1 MKRLALLLLI
11 LPGLAGAQ
19 SPAASPELQALQ
31 EKYRQ
36 LSADATS
43 AVQEQRREA
52 LQQLQQRR
60 AAAGSYDSAAR
71 AAALLNA
78 KTAAVAVSDGRQPIV
93 LQPVAAELTGSAQN
107 ENGGIRLNREGASA
121 VWKTSRAVPGWYD
134 VVISAGVYSSS
145 TADSSYGPTDRP
157 VPDDAALKKERERME
172 KRAADNT
179 YTKEAGG
186 VVRFELLSG
195 IDAAAPLR
203 WYLTPTGGWYVM
215 KETSLGK
222 IQVRSALANFRLS
235 AELAGASGL
244 AQISEVRLVPA
255 NAPAVSAATTTPG
268 TAGPAGEFDRLKETY
283 TKQALEKAAPLK
295 NAWIKTL
302 TRIEAEATQRND
314 TVTVAKVR
322 AERARLAGGSANPI
336 LRAVDPLVCKVRG
349 DAKVNNDRTLLTRMR
364 PAESCQAVWNPAL
377 AGVTPGKWHVTVHA
391 MVGKDH
397 GGSFELST
405 AGTTRTVKVA
415 TRNRPRERARKPK
428 PGDGSSDSYEEAVR
442 PGMEEIDAGVIV
454 VGDKDS
460 ITLKVLT
467 LVHEDGGLFDLK
479 HIELKPVTKDQ

>member
-1 MKRLALLLLI
+1 MKRIALLLLI
-11 LPGLAGAQ
+11 PLAAARAQ
-19 SPAASPELQALQ
+19 SPAPPELLALQ

-36 LSADATS
+36 LAADSAA

-71 AAALLNA
+71 AAALLHAGNA
-78 KTAAVAVSDGRQPIV
+78 AAAPVADGRKEIV
-93 LQPVAAELTGSAQN
+93 LDPASAELTGSALS
-107 ENGGIRLNREGASA
+107 ENRGIRLNREGASA

-145 TADSSYGPTDRP
+145 TADSSEGPTDRP
-157 VPDDAALKKERERME
+157 VADDAALKKERERME
-172 KRAADNT
+172 RRAAENT

-186 VVRFELLSG
+186 VVRFEMLSG

-215 KETSLGK
+215 KETTLGK

-235 AELAGASGL
+235 AELAAASGL
-244 AQISEVRLVPA
+244 AQVSGIRLVPSA
-255 NAPAVSAATTTPG
+255 APAAPAATSA
-268 TAGPAGEFDRLKETY
+268 AGPASEFDRLKETY
-283 TKQALEKAAPLK
+283 TKQAQEKAAPLK

-302 TRIEAEATQRND
+302 TRIESEATQRND
-314 TVTVAKVR
+314 TATIAKVR
-322 AERARLAGGSANPI
+322 AERARLAGGSGNPV
-336 LRAVDPLVCKVRG
+336 LRAVDPLICKVRG
-349 DAKVNNDRTLLTRMR
+349 DARVSNDRTLLTRMR
-364 PAESCQAVWNPAL
+364 PAETCEAIWNPVL
-377 AGVTPGKWHVTVHA
+377 GGVTPGKWHVTVHA

-405 AGTTRTVKVA
+405 AATTRTVKVA
-415 TRNRPRERARKPK
+415 TKNRPRDRVRRPK
-428 PGDGSSDSYEEAVR
+428 PGDGGNSDSYEEQVR
-442 PGMEEIDAGVIV
+442 ATLEEIDAGVIEI
-454 VGDKDS
+454 GDKDS
-460 ITLKVLT
+460 ITLKVKT

-479 HIELKPVTKDQ
+479 HIELKPVVKDQ